1 MNGFLGSL
9 IEKILHSHMESL
21 ALMVFFLFLL
31 AVFSGPCAYASTFFA
46 PKYVSAPLCLLALI
60 VGVFWITLP
69 ISVIRFVSLPTII
82 FSIKGLQR
90 K

>member
-1 MNGFLGSL
+1 
-9 IEKILHSHMESL
+9 
-21 ALMVFFLFLL
+21 
-31 AVFSGPCAYASTFFA
+31 
-46 PKYVSAPLCLLALI
+46 LALI

>member
-1 MNGFLGSL
+1 
-9 IEKILHSHMESL
+9 MESL
-21 ALMVFFLFLL
+21 ALMVFLLFFL
-31 AVFSGPCAYASTFFA
+31 AVFSGPFAYASTFLA
-46 PKYVSAPLCLLALI
+46 PRYVSAPLCLGSLI

-69 ISVIRFVSLPTII
+69 ISVMRFASLPTII